1 MNMQLSLPAMQK
13 NLEHSSTKHHEI
25 SGSFVKQIKKRKGTK
40 KNLSVS
46 RLGNFGVEDDN
57 SWEKKSI
64 FRMKQKEN
72 NH

>member
-46 RLGNFGVEDDN
+46 RLGNFGVEDD